1 MSSAPAHHGPD
12 DGARG
17 IVEMLFCTSLIALVG
32 TADQPQSS
40 PRKLQIVNTKVRL
53 HAPLVAP
60 LLTSPQRQSMIC
72 ELLFPSSILAV
83 KMNRKTLVIVLEAEI
98 YIYDI
103 SNMRLLHVIETTPN
117 PDGQPIRRSPLL
129 TLTSPQRSLPSPRPP
144 TTPTSPTPLPSPR
157 PPRPHLRPA
166 PARPPRSPATS
177 SSSAHAPL
185 PSRTSSRRTS
195 SRSRSSS

>member
-1 MSSAPAHHGPD
+1 MVLTTEVD

-32 TADQPQSS
+32 AADQPQSS

-53 HAPLVAP
+53 ASRSRLHACRTIA
-60 LLTSPQRQSMIC
+60 QRQSMIC

-117 PDGQPIRRSPLL
+117 PDGSSLYHSLVFAPLTCVQPSLL
-129 TLTSPQRSLPSPRPP
+129 SLRHPTTHTSPILLLSLLHPHPHRPP
-144 TTPTSPTPLPSPR
+144 E
-157 PPRPHLRPA
+157 PA
-166 PARPPRSPATS
+166 LPPRSPAMS
-177 SSSAHAPL
+177 YSSARAPSPL
-185 PSRTSSRRTS
+185 RTSSRRTS
-195 SRSRSSS
+195 NLSLYCS